1 MLLKGL
7 YDTATDRLPIDDF
20 KKVMFKRF
28 YINIEEPAGCGSYTG
43 FIKRD
48 PLYDIYVP
56 YLQDGKI
63 TGLMRHNCR
72 RYSAA
77 GVVELKRKIKEL
89 IKEDPERFKQLAQA
103 VAENE
108 AEYQARKREKA
119 HPEYYERK
127 AGDK

>member
-7 YDTATDRLPIDDF
+7 YDTATDRLPIEDF

-28 YINIEEPAGCGSYTG
+28 YINIEEPTGYGNYSG
-43 FIKRD
+43 FIKHNPR
-48 PLYDIYVP
+48 YDIYIP
-56 YLQDGKI
+56 YLEDGKI
-63 TGLMRHNCR
+63 AGLMRNNCR

-77 GVVELKRKIKEL
+77 GVVDLKYKIKQL

-103 VAENE
+103 VEENE

-127 AGDK
+127 

>member
-7 YDTATDRLPIDDF
+7 YDTATDRLPIEDF

-28 YINIEEPAGCGSYTG
+28 YINIEEPAGYGNYSG
-43 FIKRD
+43 FIKRH
-48 PLYDIYVP
+48 PLYDIYIP
-56 YLQDGKI
+56 YLEDGKI
-63 TGLMRHNCR
+63 AGLMRNNCR

-77 GVVELKRKIKEL
+77 GVADLKYKIKQL

-108 AEYQARKREKA
+108 AEYQANKREKN
-119 HPEYYERK
+119 HPECYERK
-127 AGDK
+127 

>member
-28 YINIEEPAGCGSYTG
+28 YINIEEPAGYGSYTG
-43 FIKRD
+43 FIKHD
-48 PLYDIYVP
+48 PHYDIYVP

-77 GVVELKRKIKEL
+77 GVVELKLKIKEL

-119 HPEYYERK
+119 HSEDYERR
-127 AGDK
+127 

>member
-7 YDTATDRLPIDDF
+7 YDTATDWLPIEDF

-28 YINIEEPAGCGSYTG
+28 YINIEEPAGYGNYSG
-43 FIKRD
+43 FIKRN
-48 PLYDIYVP
+48 PCYDIYIP
-56 YLQDGKI
+56 YLEDGKI
-63 TGLMRHNCR
+63 AGLMRNNCR

-77 GVVELKRKIKEL
+77 GVVDLKYKIKQL

-108 AEYQARKREKA
+108 AEYQARKREKN
-119 HPEYYERK
+119 HPECYERK
-127 AGDK
+127 

>member
-7 YDTATDRLPIDDF
+7 YDTATDRLPIEDF

-28 YINIEEPAGCGSYTG
+28 YINIEEPAGYGIYSG
-43 FIKRD
+43 FIKRH
-48 PLYDIYVP
+48 PCYDIYVP
-56 YLQDGKI
+56 YLEDGKI
-63 TGLMRHNCR
+63 TGLMHHNCR

-77 GVVELKRKIKEL
+77 GVVDLKLKIKAL

-103 VAENE
+103 VADNE

-119 HPEYYERK
+119 HPEDYERK
-127 AGDK
+127 